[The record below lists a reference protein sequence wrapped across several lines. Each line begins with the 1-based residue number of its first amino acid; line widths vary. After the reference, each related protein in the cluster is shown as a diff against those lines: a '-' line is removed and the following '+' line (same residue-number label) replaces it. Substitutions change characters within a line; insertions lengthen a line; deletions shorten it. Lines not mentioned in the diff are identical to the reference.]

1 MQQTPPWYVLT
12 GGPCA
17 GKTTTLNELMRQG
30 HPVLAE
36 AARLEIDTK
45 MAAGM
50 AIEQIVSDP
59 DWPYSVVRRS
69 YAQENQMPTNEQWF
83 LDRSTVDS
91 LAYFKKFGTPVDE
104 LLARAVKEIRYRKVF
119 LLDLIDY
126 ATDYARPETPEEA
139 RMLHEMLKDAYVQ
152 EGYEVVPVPVMPVQ
166 ERVQYILARL

>member
-91 LAYFKKFGTPVDE
+91 LAYFKKFGSKKNIMQLVRNDRVE
-104 LLARAVKEIRYRKVF
+104 GGA
-119 LLDLIDY
+119 LDHLV
-126 ATDYARPETPEEA
+126 ATKP
-139 RMLHEMLKDAYVQ
+139 
-152 EGYEVVPVPVMPVQ
+152 
-166 ERVQYILARL
+166 